1 MELLTG
7 FFGGVWTYVLPFLLV
22 LTVLVFV
29 HELGH
34 YLAARQC
41 RVRVEVFS
49 VGFGPE
55 LFGFT
60 DRVGTRWKF
69 SLIPFGGYVKMFGES
84 APDAEDNSVSH
95 SQQDLDVSFFNKKL
109 RQRAWV
115 VFAGPLA
122 NFVFAIVV
130 MAGLFSILGQPYTP
144 ADVGQVVEGSA
155 ADKAGLKPGDVF
167 LTIDSTEIERFE
179 QIVRIVQLSPGKPLE
194 ITVLRKG
201 EEKVT
206 VTAVPTPFEETR
218 FGATQV
224 IGRLGISRSS
234 GDMLFVRHDPLT
246 AIWKAGIHTAVLTGN
261 ILDALGQMIS
271 GNRTAKELGG
281 PIRIAQISGDMAQ
294 AGIVTLIQFAAILSI
309 NLGLINLL
317 PIPLLD
323 GGHLVFYGIEA
334 VRGRALGERAMGYT
348 MNIGLAFILG
358 LTVFVTW
365 NDLVQLRVVE
375 YFVKLVT

>member
-201 EEKVT
+201 EKVT

>member
-167 LTIDSTEIERFE
+167 LTIESTEIERFE

-201 EEKVT
+201 EKVT